1 MKFKIKPLY
10 VFIIILVLLI
20 FSIFL
25 SHNTFEGFIAFN
37 KTTPPLNQVYIS
49 QYTKNNYLYKVHD
62 SIYFDST
69 NGNVIELFGTQFSE
83 NNSTKTPTTEINT
96 TSNIDTIGSS
106 LTNIVLM
113 SRPLIQNAPL
123 NITHY
128 DKSKGELSV
137 DDSVIGKTIISNYQY
152 SIVPNSSNYKSYS
165 DITYNYQVLY
175 IPVGEPTI
183 LHIYDCTNTSN
194 VNIGTYLF
202 RKGQAPAISMYKGGL
217 PTNLGSFVVDNH
229 DKNNTYVNE
238 PLYDSNKSM
247 KTYQVTRNVLF
258 DTTNRNLILKK
269 NNSIS
274 VYNGST
280 GDDGKPKLIFSNVT
294 EKGVISNTTT
304 SFQDKEF
311 FEVLYILD
319 TEHNSC
325 VLYIPFP
332 SSKKTV
338 IAIISMDPTVL
349 GLITV
354 RNVVTFNPDSEGG
367 IEGGMSMNKTEHK
380 VECSNIDTTNK
391 LTKCDIGNGNCTD
404 KKVVDNKVVEQNDV
418 VKKETS
424 IPTLDS
430 IIADY
435 YSKYFNSNT
444 PAITVNGVKQYSNDF
459 LLKTQMIPPICP
471 ACPGCPHTGN
481 NSTCTNCGG
490 NGGSGM
496 LNNSIDTSNNNPLVD
511 PSRIGGTVPATI
523 PATTPATKP
532 TVAPILPPTLPP
544 TLPPAVATTPPTKPT
559 VAPIL
564 PPAGQKSSVIE
575 PNTQT
580 RNALP
585 VQINSYTN
593 YGATVDKPSS
603 DFMPVT
609 SDFSAFGR

>member
-1 MKFKIKPLY
+1 MKIKFQPLY
-10 VFIIILVLLI
+10 IFIIILILLI
-20 FSIFL
+20 FSRFL
-25 SHNTFEGFIAFN
+25 SYNTFEGFIAFN

-49 QYTKNNYLYKVHD
+49 HYTKNNYLYKVHD
-62 SIYFDST
+62 SIYFDSV
-69 NGNVIELFGTQFSE
+69 NGNVIELFGTQFSDF
-83 NNSTKTPTTEINT
+83 STTKTATTTDKT

-106 LTNIVLM
+106 LTDIVLM
-113 SRPLIQNAPL
+113 SRPLTHNAPL

-137 DDSVIGKTIISNYQY
+137 DDSVIGKNIISNYHY
-152 SIVPNSSNYKSYS
+152 SIVPNSSNYKSYAN
-165 DITYNYQVLY
+165 ITYNYQVLY
-175 IPVGEPTI
+175 IPVGETTI

-194 VNIGTYLF
+194 VNVGTYLF

-217 PTNLGSFVVDNH
+217 PTNLGSFVIDSHENNNKYVD
-229 DKNNTYVNE
+229 E

-247 KTYQVTRNVLF
+247 KTYQVSCNVLF

-280 GDDGKPKLIFSNVT
+280 GDDGRPKLIFSNVT

-304 SFQDKEF
+304 SFQDKDF
-311 FEVLYILD
+311 PVFEVLYILD

-354 RNVVTFNPDSEGG
+354 RNVVIFNPESDGG
-367 IEGGMSMNKTEHK
+367 IEGDMSIHKIEPK
-380 VECSNIDTTNK
+380 VECSNTDTTNK
-391 LTKCDIGNGNCTD
+391 LTKCEVRGDKKEVD
-404 KKVVDNKVVEQNDV
+404 KKVVDIDKKENDV
-418 VKKETS
+418 
-424 IPTLDS
+424 PTLDS
-430 IIADY
+430 IISDY
-435 YSKYFNSNT
+435 YSKYFNNNT
-444 PAITVNGVKQYSNDF
+444 PAVTVNGVKQYSNDF
-459 LLKTQMIPPICP
+459 LLKTQVIPPICP

-481 NSTCTNCGG
+481 SSTCTNCGG

-496 LNNSIDTSNNNPLVD
+496 LNSSIDTSNNNPLGD
-511 PSRIGGTVPATI
+511 PSKIGYLTVPATI
-523 PATTPATKP
+523 PSTTPATKP
-532 TVAPILPPTLPP
+532 AI
-544 TLPPAVATTPPTKPT
+544 A
-559 VAPIL
+559 APIL
-564 PPAGQKSSVIE
+564 PPAVAPIVTPSITPILPPAVASILPQVGQKSSVIE

-585 VQINSYTN
+585 VQNNSYTN
-593 YGATVDKPSS
+593 YGATVEKSSS

-609 SDFSAFGR
+609 SNFCAFGK